1 MPIMIVEAREG
12 NGSWPTEE
20 DRLWLAFRA
29 KPTPALREHLVAR
42 YLPYAR
48 TIAARMYARRGGQ
61 GFEFDD
67 YLQHA
72 SVGLLECI
80 DRYQPELGASFKTYA
95 TTRMRGSVLNG
106 LEKMTE
112 RQQQLAIQRQVIAIE
127 DRMSGWMER
136 EPGDDDQ
143 ESGRALFRRLAV
155 VGVGVA
161 LGVLLEGSGLIEWQD
176 GEVAGCLGA
185 YQQVALRQLR
195 DRVLALMSRLPERE
209 RHIVRAHYLQEMPF
223 RDIAAE
229 LALSRGRVSQLH
241 KAALEMLRQEL
252 IRAGLL
258 RADFL

>member
-1 MPIMIVEAREG
+1 MPIMSVDAREG
-12 NGSWPTEE
+12 NGSWPTED
-20 DRLWLAFRA
+20 DRLWLAFRV
-29 KPTPALREHLVAR
+29 KPTAALREHLVAR

-48 TIAARMYARRGGQ
+48 TIAARMYARRGRQ

-67 YLQHA
+67 YLQYA

-95 TTRMRGSVLNG
+95 TTRMTGAVLNG

-127 DRMSGWMER
+127 DRMSGWMEG
-136 EPGDDDQ
+136 EPGDDGQ
-143 ESGRALFRRLAV
+143 ESARALFRRLAV
-155 VGVGVA
+155 VGVGGA

-252 IRAGLL
+252 IRARIL